1 QLLGVACDSASA
13 NLAMIKTMEKGL
25 QKFRAS
31 SGHVACFGHV
41 IQLVGRGLLDQFD
54 PDKKKPGEEDN
65 IAAEGDEDAEDA
77 E

>member
-31 SGHVACFGHV
+31 SGHVACFGHIV
-41 IQLVGRGLLDQFD
+41 QLVGRGLLDQFD
-54 PDKKKPGEEDN
+54 PEKKKPGE
-65 IAAEGDEDAEDA
+65 GEDAATEED